1 MIWND
6 NLLFFKKS
14 LIISSSAER
23 TETDLFINEAREDL
37 SGSNDSS
44 RQMSLS
50 GGGKK
55 SNSMFSFFVG
65 GQKQSKTQVI
75 TAPTTSDITRAEPKN
90 FLIHLNVKA
99 MFAALPP
106 RESPK
111 AAKRPV
117 VSHLFTPAA
126 AGCHWDSEGEI
137 PWFSL
142 PFLTAP
148 SQTTLIRDCGQA
160 RG

>member
-1 MIWND
+1 
-6 NLLFFKKS
+6 
-14 LIISSSAER
+14 
-23 TETDLFINEAREDL
+23 
-37 SGSNDSS
+37 
-44 RQMSLS
+44 
-50 GGGKK
+50 
-55 SNSMFSFFVG
+55 MFYFFVG

-90 FLIHLNVKA
+90 FVIHLNVKA
-99 MFAALPP
+99 MFAALPR

-137 PWFSL
+137 P
-142 PFLTAP
+142 
-148 SQTTLIRDCGQA
+148 
-160 RG
+160 